1 MKRLLTVAAFLAPL
15 VLTVLSACSSPGSKQ
30 ETADAIPAVRKTG
43 VLLVSH
49 GSHSETW
56 RNTLFGLEDNV
67 RERVLENGRV
77 EGIKSAFMEYT
88 EPSIATRLKE
98 FDEEGYSDVIIV
110 PILLTVSS
118 HSFDD
123 IPTIVGMKENPE
135 SVEMLKLEKIERYT
149 PEAQV
154 HITPLLDF
162 QEILQDNVLRRARAL
177 SKNPEEE
184 GLALI
189 GYGSEPYEEEW
200 TQLFEAAADHVA
212 AETGIDTYSIGWCG
226 HIVRYA
232 PDSTT
237 TAIERVLKT
246 EETAIVI
253 PALVAFDEN
262 FQVRIIG
269 GGIEKVDN
277 HQERVLYKPDAILPD
292 PGVEQWIVDISNE
305 YSETIDKKK

>member
-1 MKRLLTVAAFLAPL
+1 MHRLLTIAAFLA
-15 VLTVLSACSSPGSKQ
+15 VLSLTALSACTAPDTTDNRQDSSSQ
-30 ETADAIPAVRKTG
+30 NRKTG

-56 RNTLFGLEDNV
+56 RNTLFALEDNV

-149 PEAQV
+149 PEAEV
-154 HITPLLDF
+154 YITPLLDF
-162 QEILQDNVLRRARAL
+162 QKILQENVLRRARAL

-212 AETGIDTYSIGWCG
+212 AQTGIDTYSIGWCG

-246 EETAIVI
+246 EEKAIVI

-292 PGVEQWIVDISNE
+292 QGVEQWIVDISNE

>member
-1 MKRLLTVAAFLAPL
+1 MHRLLTIAAFLA
-15 VLTVLSACSSPGSKQ
+15 VLSLTALSACTAPDTTDNRQDSSSQ
-30 ETADAIPAVRKTG
+30 NRKTG

-56 RNTLFGLEDNV
+56 RNTLFALEDNV

-149 PEAQV
+149 PEAEV

-162 QEILQDNVLRRARAL
+162 QKILQENVLRRARAL

-212 AETGIDTYSIGWCG
+212 AQTGIDTYSIGWCG

-237 TAIERVLKT
+237 TAVERVLKT
-246 EETAIVI
+246 EEKAIVI

-292 PGVEQWIVDISNE
+292 QGVEQWIVDISNE

>member
-237 TAIERVLKT
+237 TAIERVLEA
-246 EETAIVI
+246 EERAIVI

-269 GGIEKVDN
+269 GGIERVDN